1 MSTDEHQADD
11 QRPNGAGVGLTSG
24 GGDASG
30 FRERSSAVGRRV
42 AATLEE
48 RRGAS
53 RVIDTGFFVV
63 ERNRH
68 IPAPILVGALAARLM
83 IFVIPLLVL
92 MVFVIGVFAQ
102 LATAS
107 PADAAR
113 TAGMAGL
120 FAQATEDSIAA
131 SDGVRLATI
140 VGVGAAVFWAAYSLE
155 KTLRS
160 AFALVWGVPRVR
172 PRRIWLGPL
181 GVIGFSLGSLAL
193 SSSALRSR
201 SWPAGVV
208 AVEAL
213 VELAL
218 VAVLWLLT
226 SRALPHHP
234 AAGRWRDLLP
244 GAVLLGVA
252 IVGMKVATVLYLA
265 PRLERLDERYGPM
278 ALTLVMLTWAYWVGF
293 VAIASAD
300 LNAAVFRA
308 RRGAKADDPPTTPMG
323 ATPASEPPGR

>member
-1 MSTDEHQADD
+1 MSIDEHRADD
-11 QRPNGAGVGLTSG
+11 HRPNPAGDGSMSR
-24 GGDASG
+24 GGDAGG
-30 FRERSSAVGRRV
+30 FRERSSAVGRRFV
-42 AATLEE
+42 ATLEE

-53 RVIDTGFFVV
+53 RVVDTGFLVV

-68 IPAPILVGALAARLM
+68 LPAPILVGALAARLM
-83 IFVIPLLVL
+83 IFVIPLLVF

-140 VGVGAAVFWAAYSLE
+140 VGMGAAVLWAAYSLE

-172 PRRIWLGPL
+172 PRRTWLAPL

-201 SWPAGVV
+201 LWPGGVV

-218 VAVLWLLT
+218 IAVLWLLT

-234 AAGRWRDLLP
+234 AASRWRDLLP

-252 IVGMKVATVLYLA
+252 IIGMKVATVLYLA

-293 VAIASAD
+293 IAIASAD
-300 LNAAVFRA
+300 LNAAAFRA
-308 RRGAKADDPPTTPMG
+308 RRGVKEDNPPTTPI
-323 ATPASEPPGR
+323 AASASERPGP